1 MAISPAAYPP
11 SGGRLLAP
19 VHDIDWRNLLTHAT
33 CSIVPRLDGCALPP
47 SVHGGFDYAEL
58 GCLGLGPDDVLDF
71 SVNSNPFGPPPGV
84 REVWSRLSID
94 RYPDRA
100 CLALR
105 AALAEYNACPRAQVW
120 VGNGTSELIWLL
132 GLAYLRPGDAVVVV
146 GPTYGEYA
154 AAGKLMQARVE
165 TFAARQE
172 DGFRP
177 AVGVLADALR
187 GARPR
192 LTFLCNPNNPTGVYL
207 PRSAVE
213 ALVAAN
219 PEGLLVLDE
228 AYAAFVAG
236 RWDAAPLLE
245 TGRVAVLRSMTK
257 DCALA
262 GLRLGY
268 LLACDGVVEAV
279 RQVQPPWSV
288 NAVAQAAG
296 LAALQSG
303 TYRRDTLAETRQA
316 ASELRRA
323 LSALGLR
330 VRPSDTH
337 FFLVQVGDA
346 SRTRADL
353 LRRGVLVRDCTSFG
367 LPAFV
372 RVAARRP
379 EENRHLVAAW
389 RGLLEERDGDGG

>member
-1 MAISPAAYPP
+1 
-11 SGGRLLAP
+11 
-19 VHDIDWRNLLTHAT
+19 LTHET
-33 CSIVPRLDGCALPP
+33 HSIAPRLDSRALPP
-47 SVHGGFDYAEL
+47 SVHGGLDYAEL
-58 GCLGLGPDDVLDF
+58 GRLGLCPDDVLDF
-71 SVNSNPFGPPPGV
+71 SINANPFGPPPGV
-84 REVWSRLSID
+84 REVWARVALD

-105 AALAEYNACPRAQVW
+105 AALAERNDCPRTQVR
-120 VGNGTSELIWLL
+120 VGSGTSELIWLL
-132 GLAYLRPGDAVVVV
+132 ALAYLRPGDAVLVV

-154 AAGKLMQARVE
+154 AAGRLMQARVE
-165 TFAARQE
+165 TFAACQG

-177 AVGVLADALR
+177 AVGALEALLR
-187 GARPR
+187 DARPR

-207 PRSAVE
+207 QRSAVE
-213 ALVAAN
+213 SLVAAN
-219 PEGLLVLDE
+219 SEGLLVLDE

-257 DCALA
+257 DYALA

-268 LLACDGVVEAV
+268 LLAGAGIVEAV
-279 RQVQPPWSV
+279 RRVQPPWSV

-303 TYRRDTLAETRQA
+303 TYRRDTLAQTRQA
-316 ASELRRA
+316 ASELRQA
-323 LSALGLR
+323 LLTLGLR
-330 VRPSDTH
+330 VRPSATH
-337 FFLVQVGDA
+337 FFLVQVDDA
-346 SRTRADL
+346 AQTRADL
-353 LRRGVLVRDCTSFG
+353 LRRGILVRDCTSFG

-379 EENRHLVAAW
+379 EENRRLVAAW
-389 RGLLEERDGDGG
+389 RDLLEERGDDGG

>member
-1 MAISPAAYPP
+1 MS
-11 SGGRLLAP
+11 
-19 VHDIDWRNLLTHAT
+19 T
-33 CSIVPRLDGCALPP
+33 CIVSRLDSLALPP

-58 GCLGLGPDDVLDF
+58 GRLGLGPDDVLDF

-84 REVWSRLSID
+84 REVWAHVALD

-105 AALAEYNACPRAQVW
+105 AALTERNACPMAQVW

-132 GLAYLRPGDAVVVV
+132 GLAYLRPGDSVVVV

-154 AAGKLMQARVE
+154 VAGKLMQARVE

-177 AVGVLADALR
+177 TVGALEPVLRD
-187 GARPR
+187 ARPR

-207 PRSAVE
+207 QRATVE
-213 ALVAAN
+213 TLVAAN
-219 PEGLLVLDE
+219 PDGLLVLDE
-228 AYAAFVAG
+228 AYAAFVAD
-236 RWDAAPLLE
+236 RWDATPLLE

-257 DCALA
+257 DYALA

-268 LLACDGVVEAV
+268 LLACAGIVEAV
-279 RQVQPPWSV
+279 RRVQPPWSV

-296 LAALQSG
+296 LAALRSG
-303 TYRRDTLAETRQA
+303 TYRQDTLAETRQA
-316 ASELRRA
+316 ALELRQA
-323 LSALGLR
+323 LLVLGLR

-337 FFLVQVGDA
+337 FSLVQVGDA

-353 LRRGVLVRDCTSFG
+353 LRRGILVRDCTSFG

-372 RVAARRP
+372 RVATRRP
-379 EENRHLVAAW
+379 GENRRLIAAW
-389 RGLLEERDGDGG
+389 RDLLEERDGDGG

>member
-1 MAISPAAYPP
+1 MSSCIAS
-11 SGGRLLAP
+11 
-19 VHDIDWRNLLTHAT
+19 
-33 CSIVPRLDGCALPP
+33 RLDNLALPP
-47 SVHGGFDYAEL
+47 SVHGGLDYAEL
-58 GCLGLGPDDVLDF
+58 SRLGLVPDDVLDF
-71 SVNSNPFGPPPGV
+71 SVNGNPFGPPSGV
-84 REVWSRLSID
+84 REVWAQVALD

-105 AALAEYNACPRAQVW
+105 ATLAERNACSRAQVW

-177 AVGVLADALR
+177 AVDALKALLR

-207 PRSAVE
+207 QRATVE
-213 ALVAAN
+213 TLVAAN
-219 PEGLLVLDE
+219 PDGLLVLDE
-228 AYAAFVAG
+228 AYAAFVAD
-236 RWDAAPLLE
+236 RWDAASLLE
-245 TGRVAVLRSMTK
+245 TGRVVVLRSMTK
-257 DCALA
+257 DYALA

-268 LLACDGVVEAV
+268 LLACARVVEAV
-279 RQVQPPWSV
+279 RRVQPPWSV

-296 LAALQSG
+296 LAALQSD
-303 TYRRDTLAETRQA
+303 TYCRDTLAETRRA

-346 SRTRADL
+346 SQTRADL
-353 LRRGVLVRDCTSFG
+353 LRHGILVRDCTSFG

-372 RVAARRP
+372 RIAARRP
-379 EENRHLVAAW
+379 EENRRLIAAW
-389 RGLLEERDGDGG
+389 RDPLEERDGDGG